1 MQKLQITGKVHS
13 ISDVRFIGQNNTKVQ
28 SLRIDLTENPDYPNL
43 PEFQTIGKNVSLLA
57 SLKVGETIQVGFV
70 LDGRDYEKEGKKG
83 VITNLNI
90 LEIGRMRTDFIKV
103 EDEETAPAPAPA
115 KAKKAETADEIF

>member
-13 ISDVRFIGQNNTKVQ
+13 VLEVRVIGQNNTKVQ
-28 SLRIDLTENPDYPNL
+28 SMRLDCTDNPEYPNI
-43 PEFQTIGKNVSLLA
+43 PEFQAIGKNVSLLS
-57 SLKVGETIQVGFV
+57 SLKTGETVQIGFV
-70 LDGRDYEKEGKKG
+70 IDGRDYEKDGKKG

-103 EDEETAPAPAPA
+103 EDEQPETTEKASPARAKPA
-115 KAKKAETADEIF
+115 KEVY